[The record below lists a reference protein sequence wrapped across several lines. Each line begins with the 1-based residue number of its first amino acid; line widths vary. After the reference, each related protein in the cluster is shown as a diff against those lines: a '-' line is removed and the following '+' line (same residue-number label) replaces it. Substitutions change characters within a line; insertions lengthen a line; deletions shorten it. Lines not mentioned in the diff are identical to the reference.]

1 MPLFLIAA
9 LPFLGALLPG
19 LTIRAGRST
28 CAAVSAA
35 FTALALFGVLQHAPA
50 VMAGQVVAWRTG
62 WLPQAGLAL
71 SLRLDGLGLLFA
83 GLILGIGLLIQL
95 YARFYL
101 SPADPM
107 GRFFTFL
114 MLFQGAML
122 GIVLSGNILMMA
134 VFWEMTSLS
143 SFLLIGY
150 WRHLSAGRQ
159 GARMALAVTGAGGLA
174 MLAGLILLG
183 QVAGSYELSDILAKG
198 DLIKASPL
206 YLPILGLILLGAFT
220 KSAQFPFH
228 FWLPQ
233 AMAAPTPVSAYLHS
247 ATMVKAGL
255 FLMARLW
262 PVLAGT
268 PEWTGLVAGAGL
280 VTMLLGAGV
289 ALFRTDLKAIL
300 AYSTVSH
307 LGLITF
313 LLGLGTKQAA
323 SAAMVHILAHASFK
337 AALFMLAGIVDHE
350 AHTRDIRKLGGL
362 RHLMPVTFALALVAS
377 LSMAGIPPL
386 NGFLSKELMLEAAF
400 GAGGPVALAAVF
412 GAALSVAYCL
422 RFLAGTFLGPRHDAY
437 PHPPHDPG
445 PGLWAAPAL
454 LVGLVIVSGLFPMT
468 VLAPLA
474 DAAAEAVT
482 GVGVGASQHLHLAL
496 WHGLEPAALWM
507 SLAAIGLG
515 LTLWGL
521 WPRLARLPAM
531 PEAKEVYTLKIAV
544 LVALSRGVNRM
555 ADHGRLA
562 PPLALASLT
571 ILGIGLWAFLTG
583 THTPGSR
590 ALTPVGLAP
599 AVGFVLLVAAT
610 LGTLAFHRQRLF
622 SLLLIGIAGL
632 MISAFFA
639 WAAAPDLALTQL
651 TVEVVTVLLML
662 LSLSFL
668 PAATPA
674 ESSLTRRLRDG
685 LIAGVVG
692 LGAAAL
698 AYALLVRNF
707 AFPTISAFHL
717 ANSKPGAGGTNAVNT
732 IIVDFR
738 GYDTFG
744 EIIVLGIAALV
755 IFALAESLLAPGPA
769 NDRLLARRPDPT
781 RAGDRHPMMLVVV
794 TRFLLP
800 IALMVG
806 TYIYLRGHNLPGGGF
821 VAGLVVAIAFLLQ
834 YLASGHGWTEAHQRI
849 NHHALIGSGVL
860 VASATGAGSWLAG
873 RPFLT
878 SAYGYIHLPPLEE
891 FEWATAAAFDLG
903 VFLCVLGA
911 VMLALASLSRL
922 AQRGGE
928 RAAYRAHDVLAEQAE
943 D

>member
-9 LPFLGALLPG
+9 LPFLGALMPG
-19 LTIRAGRST
+19 LTIRAGRS
-28 CAAVSAA
+28 AYAVASAV

-50 VMAGQVVAWRTG
+50 VMAGQVVTWRMD

-101 SPADPM
+101 SPADPV
-107 GRFFTFL
+107 GRFFAFL

-150 WRHLSAGRQ
+150 WRHLPGGRQ

-183 QVAGSYELSDILAKG
+183 QVTGSYELSDILAKG
-198 DLIKASPL
+198 DLVRQSPL
-206 YLPILGLILLGAFT
+206 YRPILALILLGAFT

-268 PEWTGLVAGAGL
+268 PEWSVLVAGAGL

-313 LLGLGTKQAA
+313 LLGLGTEEAA
-323 SAAMVHILAHASFK
+323 SAAMVHILVHASFK
-337 AALFMLAGIVDHE
+337 AALFMLAGIVDHA
-350 AHTRDIRKLGGL
+350 AHTRDIRQLGGL
-362 RHLMPVTFALALVAS
+362 RRLMPVTFALALVAT

-386 NGFLSKELMLEAAF
+386 NGFLSKELMLEQAAH
-400 GAGGPVALAAVF
+400 AGTPVALAALF

-422 RFLAGTFLGPRHDAY
+422 RFLAGTFLGPERADY
-437 PHPPHDPG
+437 PHTPHDPG

-454 LVGLVIVSGLFPMT
+454 LVAVVIATGLFPML
-468 VLAPLA
+468 LAPLA
-474 DAAAEAVT
+474 AAAAAAVT
-482 GVGVGASQHLHLAL
+482 DVPQHLHLAL
-496 WHGLEPAALWM
+496 WHGLGPAALWM
-507 SLAAIGLG
+507 SLGAIGLG
-515 LTLWGL
+515 LTLWGG
-521 WPRLARLPAM
+521 WPRLSLLPAM
-531 PEAKEVYTLKIAV
+531 PEAKTIYDLKIAA
-544 LVALSRGVNRM
+544 LVALSRSVNRLV
-555 ADHGRLA
+555 DHGRLA
-562 PPLALASLT
+562 PPLAIASLT
-571 ILGIGLWAFLTG
+571 ILDVGLWAFLTG
-583 THTPGSR
+583 SHTPGTR
-590 ALTPVGLAP
+590 ALTPLEPAPLA
-599 AVGFVLLVAAT
+599 GFVLLVAAT
-610 LGTLAFHRQRLF
+610 LGTVAFHRQRLL

-639 WAAAPDLALTQL
+639 WAAAPDLALTQI

-668 PAATPA
+668 PALTPA
-674 ESSLTRRLRDG
+674 ESRATRRLRDG
-685 LIAGVVG
+685 LIAGTVG

-698 AYALLVRNF
+698 TYGLLVRDF

-738 GYDTFG
+738 GYDTYG

-755 IFALAESLLAPGPA
+755 IFALAEVLLAPGPA
-769 NDRLLARRPDPT
+769 NNRLLARRPDPA

-806 TYIYLRGHNLPGGGF
+806 VYIYLRGHNLPGGGF
-821 VAGLVVAIAFLLQ
+821 VAGLVVAIGFLLQ
-834 YLASGHGWTEAHQRI
+834 YLASGHGWTEAHQRV
-849 NHHALIGSGVL
+849 NHHALIGAGVL
-860 VASATGAGSWLAG
+860 VASATGIGAWLAG

-928 RAAYRAHDVLAEQAE
+928 RVAPRAHDVLSEEAEN
-943 D
+943 

>member
-9 LPFLGALLPG
+9 LPFLGALLPW
-19 LTIRAGRST
+19 LTIRASRSA
-28 CAAVSAA
+28 CAAGSAA
-35 FTALALFGVLQHAPA
+35 FTAAALIGVLQQAPA
-50 VMAGQVVAWRTG
+50 VLAGQVVAWRID
-62 WLPQAGLAL
+62 WLPQVGLAL

-107 GRFFTFL
+107 ARFYTFL

-150 WRHLSAGRQ
+150 WRHLAAGRQ

-183 QVAGSYELSDILAKG
+183 RVAGSYELSEILAKG
-198 DLIKASPL
+198 DLVRQSPL

-268 PEWTGLVAGAGL
+268 AEWSWLVAGAGL

-313 LLGLGTKQAA
+313 LLGLGTKAAA

-350 AHTRDIRKLGGL
+350 AHTRDIRRLGGL
-362 RHLMPVTFALALVAS
+362 RHVMPVTFALALVAT

-386 NGFLSKELMLEAAF
+386 NGFLSKELMLEAAS
-400 GAGGPVALAAVF
+400 GAGGPVALAALF

-437 PHPPHDPG
+437 PHAPQDPG

-454 LVGLVIVSGLFPMT
+454 LVALVVASGLFPMT
-468 VLAPLA
+468 LLAPVA
-474 DAAAEAVT
+474 DAAASAVT
-482 GVGVGASQHLHLAL
+482 GAPQHLHLAL
-496 WHGLEPAALWM
+496 WHGLGPAALWM
-507 SLAAIGLG
+507 SLAAVGLG
-515 LTLWGL
+515 LLLWGL
-521 WPRLARLPAM
+521 WPQLARLPAM
-531 PEAKEVYTLKIAV
+531 PEATSLYDFKIAT
-544 LVALSRGVNRM
+544 LVALSRGVNRL

-562 PPLALASLT
+562 GPLALASLT
-571 ILGIGLWAFLTG
+571 ILGVGLWAFVTG
-583 THTPGSR
+583 SHAPGGR
-590 ALTPVGLAP
+590 ALTPVTLSL
-599 AVGFVLLVAAT
+599 AVGFALLVAAT
-610 LGTLAFHRQRLF
+610 LGTVVLHRQRLL

-632 MISAFFA
+632 MISAFFV
-639 WAAAPDLALTQL
+639 WAAAPDLALTQI

-668 PAATPA
+668 PAATPV
-674 ESSLTRRLRDG
+674 ESTTGRRLRDG
-685 LIAGVVG
+685 LVAGAVG

-698 AYALLVRNF
+698 SYALLVRDF

-755 IFALAESLLAPGPA
+755 IFAIAESLLSPGPA
-769 NDRLLARRPDPT
+769 NDRLLARRPDPG
-781 RAGDRHPMMLVVV
+781 RAGDRHPMMLVVM

-806 TYIYLRGHNLPGGGF
+806 VYIYLRGHNLPGGGF

-834 YLASGHGWTEAHQRI
+834 YLASGHGWTEAHQRV
-849 NHHALIGSGVL
+849 NHHALIGTGVL
-860 VASATGAGSWLAG
+860 VASATGIGAWAAG

-928 RAAYRAHDVLAEQAE
+928 RAAHRAHDVLADEAE
-943 D
+943 N